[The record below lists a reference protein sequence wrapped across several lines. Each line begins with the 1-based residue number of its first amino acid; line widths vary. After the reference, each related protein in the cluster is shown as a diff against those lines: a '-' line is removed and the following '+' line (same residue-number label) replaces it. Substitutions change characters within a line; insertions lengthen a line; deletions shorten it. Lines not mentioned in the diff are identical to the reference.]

1 MYNNLKRILAVVS
14 AIVVSGLAAQAE
26 GTAKGR
32 RCEIVFSGYEGTETL
47 KDFPALI
54 KIPDGLAGFDYAE
67 AAENGQDI
75 AFYGEDGRPLER
87 EIDTWNPEGDSYI
100 WVRVPELK
108 KGTRIKAEWGKTKR
122 KGQTEGGGQ
131 DVWNEDYLAVWHFS
145 KFRDYVTL
153 DAKNG
158 LAAEVRGKDRRK
170 FIHADAF
177 VGKGYYAAAA
187 HPTEWGT
194 YLNVPDDPRWT
205 AYSKTGRLTVSFMVN
220 STIKKESEIKLN
232 HARILSNKRDYGDEL
247 GFEVAIAGG
256 DRIWSCG
263 QGRSNF
269 WFDTKEY
276 SGNDARAFRNGWAY
290 VTVTFDGRRRES
302 EIYYNGRRVASE
314 KGAEYAP
321 TVTGQPLAIG
331 HFAEAVVYEAQANV
345 EYFCG
350 WLDEIRLAK
359 EAFSPDRIRAD
370 YLTLTRPT
378 QFACPVGGRYEGVL
392 GRRLAE
398 GDTEP
403 VVPDIGAWRGVNA
416 VSMFYS
422 PWNKTEDCAYGRYLE
437 SEFALFEKMGLNF
450 ARLPIDYRFFLSAYD
465 WEHWLEDG
473 LEKVDSA
480 IVYGRRHGIHVN
492 LCLYRSP
499 GMQVYP
505 NDDNRQTLAT
515 DPVAVEA
522 FKRIWREF
530 ARRYKGIPNSE
541 LSFNLVNEAT
551 CPEADYIRVFGETVD
566 EIHRIDPGRFI
577 ILDGNHCATVPVPHF
592 FDVPLTGQSFR
603 GYAPHWFTHYGT
615 FYGGN
620 PPSKPHWPKGPEDT
634 EMQWVTKQMAEMLAR
649 QDCIPKGY
657 PVMIGEFG
665 CYAKMD
671 YESTLKFIDA
681 NTENWRKRGYG
692 WAIWDYDGPF
702 GLVDSERPDA
712 EYIEIDGRKVDKKML
727 ELLRAK

>member
-247 GFEVAIAGG
+247 GFEVAIAG
-256 DRIWSCG
+256 
-263 QGRSNF
+263 
-269 WFDTKEY
+269 
-276 SGNDARAFRNGWAY
+276 
-290 VTVTFDGRRRES
+290 
-302 EIYYNGRRVASE
+302 
-314 KGAEYAP
+314 
-321 TVTGQPLAIG
+321 
-331 HFAEAVVYEAQANV
+331 
-345 EYFCG
+345 
-350 WLDEIRLAK
+350 
-359 EAFSPDRIRAD
+359 
-370 YLTLTRPT
+370 
-378 QFACPVGGRYEGVL
+378 
-392 GRRLAE
+392 
-398 GDTEP
+398 
-403 VVPDIGAWRGVNA
+403 
-416 VSMFYS
+416 
-422 PWNKTEDCAYGRYLE
+422 
-437 SEFALFEKMGLNF
+437 
-450 ARLPIDYRFFLSAYD
+450 FL
-465 WEHWLEDG
+465 
-473 LEKVDSA
+473 
-480 IVYGRRHGIHVN
+480 
-492 LCLYRSP
+492 
-499 GMQVYP
+499 
-505 NDDNRQTLAT
+505 
-515 DPVAVEA
+515 
-522 FKRIWREF
+522 
-530 ARRYKGIPNSE
+530 
-541 LSFNLVNEAT
+541 
-551 CPEADYIRVFGETVD
+551 
-566 EIHRIDPGRFI
+566 
-577 ILDGNHCATVPVPHF
+577 
-592 FDVPLTGQSFR
+592 
-603 GYAPHWFTHYGT
+603 
-615 FYGGN
+615 
-620 PPSKPHWPKGPEDT
+620 
-634 EMQWVTKQMAEMLAR
+634 
-649 QDCIPKGY
+649 
-657 PVMIGEFG
+657 
-665 CYAKMD
+665 
-671 YESTLKFIDA
+671 
-681 NTENWRKRGYG
+681 
-692 WAIWDYDGPF
+692 
-702 GLVDSERPDA
+702 
-712 EYIEIDGRKVDKKML
+712 
-727 ELLRAK
+727 